1 MSKTLYLCK
10 VYHIHIYFNIFTV
23 KKRIFFKISNLR
35 YKMKYRYIMISKYFL
50 CSYTSFLHIRSMHKV
65 IIFLIEYCNSIFA
78 FKLKLGLLRYLGS
91 MIGFVWIWWCVFCR
105 NIQTIMLSKIDT
117 IGVQQIF
124 WTPCY
129 ESRNK
134 MVR

>member
-1 MSKTLYLCK
+1 MYQRHCIYAGYTTFTSISIYLLWRRG
-10 VYHIHIYFNIFTV
+10 Y
-23 KKRIFFKISNLR
+23 SLR
-35 YKMKYRYIMISKYFL
+35 YLILDTKWNTGISWYRN
-50 CSYTSFLHIRSMHKV
+50 SYTSFLHIRSMHKA

-78 FKLKLGLLRYLGS
+78 FKLKFSLLRYLGR